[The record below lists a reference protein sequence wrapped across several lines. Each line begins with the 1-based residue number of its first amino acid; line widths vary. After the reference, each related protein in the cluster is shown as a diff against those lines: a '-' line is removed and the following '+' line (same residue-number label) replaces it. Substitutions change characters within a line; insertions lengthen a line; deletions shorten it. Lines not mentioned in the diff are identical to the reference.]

1 MEYNYYIKNSAIEEI
16 KILKKNGKAITEKNI
31 ENFYKN

>member
-16 KILKKNGKAITEKNI
+16 KILKTNGKAELPLVK
-31 ENFYKN
+31 